1 MRIPENLGQIS
12 AFPFVRLV
20 GWVVAPELKYRESGR
35 HRCRVN
41 PGSLT
46 GGKSDQVFLDSLFL
60 NRFSWLRYQNVR
72 LKKLEGGP
80 VQHILIGAQTRP
92 LSARQF
98 SPTSLMIGRISSGP
112 FARLCGPIA
121 VLFELR
127 SKYAERGHPLTFRD
141 EHFDTSTI
149 KIG

>member
-72 LKKLEGGP
+72 LEKLTLFRTGGGGIFFAKSAIHP
-80 VQHILIGAQTRP
+80 QTP
-92 LSARQF
+92 A
-98 SPTSLMIGRISSGP
+98 GWW
-112 FARLCGPIA
+112 
-121 VLFELR
+121 V
-127 SKYAERGHPLTFRD
+127 D
-141 EHFDTSTI
+141 
-149 KIG
+149 

>member
-72 LKKLEGGP
+72 LEKLTLFRTGGG
-80 VQHILIGAQTRP
+80 VYFF
-92 LSARQF
+92 RQERY
-98 SPTSLMIGRISSGP
+98 PPANPGRLVG
-112 FARLCGPIA
+112 RLAPSQSC
-121 VLFELR
+121 
-127 SKYAERGHPLTFRD
+127 
-141 EHFDTSTI
+141 
-149 KIG
+149 

>member
-72 LKKLEGGP
+72 LEKLTLFRTGGG
-80 VQHILIGAQTRP
+80 VYFFRHFEAMSFGATTQ
-92 LSARQF
+92 
-98 SPTSLMIGRISSGP
+98 PTKNML
-112 FARLCGPIA
+112 
-121 VLFELR
+121 
-127 SKYAERGHPLTFRD
+127 KT
-141 EHFDTSTI
+141 
-149 KIG
+149 